1 MTKGSELK
9 LAMFDLDGTLFDTN
23 KANYLSYKEAC
34 SGFCDISE
42 NFFYEHC
49 MGKNYKT
56 FLPLLGVEDKEN
68 IELIHKRKSD
78 NYKSFFSFIRPNFS
92 LLKIAELFK
101 TNGIKIAIIT
111 TASRSNTSAL
121 LKFFDYDDFFDL
133 VVTQEMT
140 DKTKPFPDGYLY
152 AMKYFHCT
160 PDESIIFEDSDVG
173 LQAALNTETA
183 VYKIVRF

>member
-34 SGFCDISE
+34 NGFCDVSE
-42 NFFYEHC
+42 DFFYEHC
-49 MGKNYKT
+49 MGKNYRT

-92 LLKIAELFK
+92 LLNIAELFK
-101 TNGIKIAIIT
+101 KNGIKIAIIT
-111 TASRSNTSAL
+111 TASRNNTSVL

-173 LQAALNTETA
+173 LQAALKTQTA

>member
-9 LAMFDLDGTLFDTN
+9 LAMFDLDGTLFD
-23 KANYLSYKEAC
+23 KEAC

-92 LLKIAELFK
+92 LLNIAELFK
-101 TNGIKIAIIT
+101 TN
-111 TASRSNTSAL
+111 
-121 LKFFDYDDFFDL
+121 
-133 VVTQEMT
+133 
-140 DKTKPFPDGYLY
+140 
-152 AMKYFHCT
+152 
-160 PDESIIFEDSDVG
+160 
-173 LQAALNTETA
+173 
-183 VYKIVRF
+183 

>member
-56 FLPLLGVEDKEN
+56 FLPLLGVEDKDN

-121 LKFFDYDDFFDL
+121 LKFFDYDDFL
-133 VVTQEMT
+133 IWWSHR
-140 DKTKPFPDGYLY
+140 K
-152 AMKYFHCT
+152 
-160 PDESIIFEDSDVG
+160 
-173 LQAALNTETA
+173 
-183 VYKIVRF
+183 

>member
-1 MTKGSELK
+1 M
-9 LAMFDLDGTLFDTN
+9 
-23 KANYLSYKEAC
+23 
-34 SGFCDISE
+34 
-42 NFFYEHC
+42 
-49 MGKNYKT
+49 
-56 FLPLLGVEDKEN
+56 
-68 IELIHKRKSD
+68 IHKRKSD

-101 TNGIKIAIIT
+101 TNGLKIAIIT

-152 AMKYFHCT
+152 AMNYFHCT

-173 LQAALNTETA
+173 LQAALKTQTA

>member
-34 SGFCDISE
+34 NGFCDVSE

-101 TNGIKIAIIT
+101 T
-111 TASRSNTSAL
+111 
-121 LKFFDYDDFFDL
+121 
-133 VVTQEMT
+133 
-140 DKTKPFPDGYLY
+140 KPFPDGYLY
-152 AMKYFHCT
+152 AMNYFHCT

-173 LQAALNTETA
+173 LQAALKTQTA

>member
-34 SGFCDISE
+34 NGFCDVSE
-42 NFFYEHC
+42 DFFYEHC

-92 LLKIAELFK
+92 LLNIAELFK
-101 TNGIKIAIIT
+101 KNGIRIAIIT
-111 TASRSNTSAL
+111 TASRNNTSVL

-140 DKTKPFPDGYLY
+140 DKTKPFPDGCFFIRSLWIVF
-152 AMKYFHCT
+152 ASN
-160 PDESIIFEDSDVG
+160 PVRSESLF
-173 LQAALNTETA
+173 AALPVGAHIITLSPCC
-183 VYKIVRF
+183 